1 LLYVCFEHP
10 GHMYRGFGSVLSDRV
25 ITPSNLELWQTPT
38 AIVEPVSDTVSV
50 SCDVKGA
57 S

>member
-1 LLYVCFEHP
+1 LA
-10 GHMYRGFGSVLSDRV
+10 D
-25 ITPSNLELWQTPT
+25 PT